1 MAQVPECV
9 VCLQPYD
16 DFRHVPRVLACGHS
30 FCELCLMQLQSA
42 WQPSSSSLLSG
53 NNNNNSND
61 DIPSRPASGAVIRC
75 PECNHRT
82 RLPVGGQQSLPKN
95 VELLRLLPSLIRE
108 PAANSLPATNE
119 VEGKQSEASV
129 KVPSEENG
137 TQSNRGP
144 PPPPPSTTTTSTT
157 GAPGRRDHKSLAIDS
172 GVPGIRSGG
181 DGCRRPPKLGEK
193 VNTRVDPNYSTSTS
207 TSRSVVDSWL
217 LPCNLYSNNSNPN
230 PNSSIRRDLRSWILP
245 EKAIKLRP
253 EGGKD
258 SSSSSLEVV
267 DNNSQKTQLLWGEIV
282 LEQDGLSSSIPV
294 RSRQLKEVRCTVHAQ
309 NDDETTTMTYEEC
322 VLRTWEGCHGLVKT
336 ELLMLFRVSLLSR
349 GLCNVLGVWMN
360 PQRNALFLV
369 TQIPAMENTVSA
381 WQIFKNSFQSG
392 ESSAEFKSGKE
403 ATSLSSVGEITQL
416 ELGESSSHAHKFS
429 CSGVKQIRLSRLGL
443 DLGSALWEVHS
454 QGFIFGLL
462 SPDCFVL
469 DRFDSLLIDFNE
481 ALSERSSLHEATAR
495 LSGVSS
501 ECGPEGR
508 RESVN
513 NDPKE
518 EVDGQKNYRNC
529 CWRYMSPEALS
540 LLMNKLA
547 KVSDDVGNTSTSS
560 RLTCKTDVWSLGCLL
575 LELVSGKAP
584 FEGLTFPEVLQ
595 RVLVERERPGDFF
608 GLLDSSTGHAAA
620 DCMAHV
626 GDGNHSLKPSPI
638 SDLAVL
644 LSKCF
649 EFDPDERP
657 ELDTLLRN
665 FQELGGS
672 NVIPSMRN
680 SSLPVQHLQRAQA
693 EGSGDQKYWVFC
705 LPGFVR
711 DGYFDSLYGRED
723 NAQESQ
729 RSLELNIGAA
739 DEARDLQPCGLEQ
752 KGSLEGHRDYVTALA
767 VCGDYLLSAS
777 FDKTIRVWSLEDNA
791 LRQTLE
797 GHSIVVMAL
806 AVDHNTSRCFSGDTG
821 GKICAWKIGEG
832 IAEPLLATW
841 QDHDDWRY
849 TGVASLAVS
858 ADEILYSGSGDRTI
872 KAWSLQNFSQLGT
885 MEGHKGLVS
894 ALLVDGELLY
904 SGSWDGTI
912 RVWWRND
919 QSLVAVLGGNT
930 TSNPSQ
936 GGVRTLCMSD
946 SFLFAGRDS
955 GAIQVWRDEE
965 CLTTVKAHDT
975 VVSSV
980 YVEGDF
986 LYTGSWDE
994 QIKAWQVD
1002 QFLSDPAPT
1011 LVRKCG
1017 FALSSIVSDGDQ
1029 LYAGLADRAV
1039 KVYSLLGDT
1048 WASLMQML

>member
-42 WQPSSSSLLSG
+42 WQPSSSSSLLSD
-53 NNNNNSND
+53 NYN

-108 PAANSLPATNE
+108 PVANCLPATNE
-119 VEGKQSEASV
+119 
-129 KVPSEENG
+129 VPSEENG
-137 TQSNRGP
+137 TESNRGP
-144 PPPPPSTTTTSTT
+144 PPPPPSTTTSTSTSNT
-157 GAPGRRDHKSLAIDS
+157 GAPGRRDNKSLAIDS
-172 GVPGIRSGG
+172 GVPGIQSVGDRS
-181 DGCRRPPKLGEK
+181 RRPPKLGEK
-193 VNTRVDPNYSTSTS
+193 VKTRVDPNYSASTS
-207 TSRSVVDSWL
+207 TSRNVVDGWL

-253 EGGKD
+253 KEGKN
-258 SSSSSLEVV
+258 SSSSSFEVV

-282 LEQDGLSSSIPV
+282 LEQDRLSSSIPV
-294 RSRQLKEVRCTVHAQ
+294 GSRQLREVRCTVHAQ

-322 VLRTWEGCHGLVKT
+322 VLKTWEGCHDLVKT

-369 TQIPAMENTVSA
+369 TQIPVMENTVSA
-381 WQIFKNSFQSG
+381 WEIFKNSFQSG
-392 ESSAEFKSGKE
+392 KE
-403 ATSLSSVGEITQL
+403 AMSLSLVGEITQL
-416 ELGESSSHAHKFS
+416 ELGQRSSHAHKFS
-429 CSGVKQIRLSRLGL
+429 SSGMKQMRLSRLGL
-443 DLGSALWEVHS
+443 ELGSALWEVHS

-469 DRFDSLLIDFNE
+469 DRFDSLLIDFN
-481 ALSERSSLHEATAR
+481 AAMSERSSLHEATAR

-501 ECGPEGR
+501 ECGPEGG
-508 RESVN
+508 RERVN
-513 NDPKE
+513 NAPKE
-518 EVDGQKNYRNC
+518 EVDGQKKYRSC
-529 CWRYMSPEALS
+529 CWRYMSPESLS
-540 LLMNKLA
+540 LLMNNLA
-547 KVSDDVGNTSTSS
+547 KASDNIGNSSTSS

-595 RVLVERERPGDFF
+595 KVLVERERPGDFF
-608 GLLDSSTGHAAA
+608 GLLDSTDHAAA
-620 DCMAHV
+620 ADDDCVAHV

-638 SDLAVL
+638 LDLAVL

-665 FQELGGS
+665 FKELGGS

-680 SSLPVQHLQRAQA
+680 RSPPEQHLQRAQA

-711 DGYFDSLYGRED
+711 DGYFDSWIGREN

-729 RSLELNIGAA
+729 RSLEPNIGAA
-739 DEARDLQPCGLEQ
+739 DEARDVQPCGLEQ

-858 ADEILYSGSGDRTI
+858 VDEILYSGSGDRTI

-930 TSNPSQ
+930 TSNPSL

-1011 LVRKCG
+1011 IVRKCG